1 MVQSPRLR
9 NTPGGAKCFGGE
21 GGSGKGGRSLTTV
34 GVCVQQQDRAAG
46 GRVLVPAGLTRTRL
60 PLVSRRAA
68 PRPPAAR
75 AGGGRDSRR
84 AVAQLVA
91 HVVRDHG
98 AAGSNPACSTRL
110 DSSAGRAAARRAAR
124 PRFDSWSRHAAPVAQ
139 PDRVPGY
146 EPGGWGFD
154 SLQARDRCPLAQWGE
169 RASDIREVAGSSPA
183 GRTCGRLGRSFV
195 SYGLRTPCFGVPVRV
210 QAGACTHARTVHF
223 RERRWT
229 MNEPVIFG
237 THEDKT
243 LAQLRDVASRAERVA
258 LMADGHLGYIMPIG
272 GVA

>member
-21 GGSGKGGRSLTTV
+21 GGRGEGGRSLTTV

-91 HVVRDHG
+91 
-98 AAGSNPACSTRL
+98 
-110 DSSAGRAAARRAAR
+110 RR
-124 PRFDSWSRHAAPVAQ
+124 PEEP
-139 PDRVPGY
+139 RVPGST
-146 EPGGWGFD
+146 PGPD
-154 SLQARDRCPLAQWGE
+154 ML
-169 RASDIREVAGSSPA
+169 
-183 GRTCGRLGRSFV
+183 RL
-195 SYGLRTPCFGVPVRV
+195 
-210 QAGACTHARTVHF
+210 
-223 RERRWT
+223 
-229 MNEPVIFG
+229 
-237 THEDKT
+237 
-243 LAQLRDVASRAERVA
+243 
-258 LMADGHLGYIMPIG
+258 
-272 GVA
+272 